1 MEVSNQLNAV
11 PICVDLDMYRSKI
24 LEAAETG
31 DFAGCRRIVEDIFGR
46 RYHGCI
52 PLHADYVPA
61 ECPIA
66 ALPETGC
73 YVKGKP
79 WTATFTRAYKPGYY
93 VVVGRNPSQ
102 RAPSPPDASR
112 DLRVTEWRNASGKQ
126 PAPPGFEKKN
136 ASSDYP
142 IGAETYSMKAVVFY
156 RNSLD
161 AHSRWNAGQPII
173 QVLHISVKEARLA
186 PRRDSETAYSAQP
199 PYTPSTPPAAAP
211 LARASDGDEE
221 NGDYANVAEL

>member
-1 MEVSNQLNAV
+1 M
-11 PICVDLDMYRSKI
+11 D
-24 LEAAETG
+24 
-31 DFAGCRRIVEDIFGR
+31 
-46 RYHGCI
+46 
-52 PLHADYVPA
+52 
-61 ECPIA
+61 
-66 ALPETGC
+66 
-73 YVKGKP
+73 
-79 WTATFTRAYKPGYY
+79 
-93 VVVGRNPSQ
+93 
-102 RAPSPPDASR
+102 R

-156 RNSLD
+156 RNSVD
-161 AHSRWNAGQPII
+161 AHARWNAGQAII

-199 PYTPSTPPAAAP
+199 PYTPSTPPAPP
-211 LARASDGDEE
+211 LAPPARAASDGDEE